1 MNFGFFESSFSFSLI
16 LLICTITVLLLSKY
30 FSFQTFSNNSSEL
43 ITFPLLLARYSNMS
57 NSIGVKSISF
67 SYNRHLCWSL
77 SITKPF
83 ISIIFFDF
91 SSVLYK
97 VYLLNADFTLA
108 TNSNG
113 LNGFVI

>member
-1 MNFGFFESSFSFSLI
+1 M
-16 LLICTITVLLLSKY
+16 VLLLSKY
-30 FSFQTFSNNSSEL
+30 FSFHTFSNNSSEG
-43 ITFPLLLARYSNMS
+43 ITFPLFSAQYNNIS

-67 SYNRHLCWSL
+67 SYNNHLCLFL
-77 SITKPF
+77 SITNPL
-83 ISIIFFDF
+83 ISITLFDVF
-91 SSVLYK
+91 SPLYK